1 MASKEVVEL
10 EVAGHTVRIT
20 SPHKV
25 FFPERGETKAD
36 LVAYYQAVAEPL
48 MRTMVGRPTLLQR
61 FPDGA
66 AGKSFFQKRVPA
78 GAPDWLSTM
87 VVSTP
92 NGTTSNALV
101 AEDLAHILW
110 AVNMGC
116 LGFHSWPVRAAI
128 RPSRHSSR
136 MPSAEESFNTPSA
149 PPVAK
154 DSASSA
160 PGSMSMESST
170 RRSP

>member
-20 SPHKV
+20 SPRKV

-116 LGFHSWPVRAAI
+116 LGFHTWPYTRADPDHA
-128 RPSRHSSR
+128 
-136 MPSAEESFNTPSA
+136 
-149 PPVAK
+149 
-154 DSASSA
+154 D
-160 PGSMSMESST
+160 
-170 RRSP
+170 